1 MNFLNNLKL
10 LMETNKITQKELAKA
25 LEISPSTITMW
36 FTRGCD
42 NINISTLMKLS
53 KYFNVSMEE
62 LVNGNQDKRIIT
74 FTEND
79 YTNNELNAII
89 NFSEFLKSSRRD
101 RCEIAEELIDI
112 DKINNLKRNDDKN
125 ESSNLHKKIERR

>member
-10 LMETNKITQKELAKA
+10 LMETNKITQKELANV
-25 LEISPSTITMW
+25 LDISPSTITKW
-36 FTRGCD
+36 FSRGCE
-42 NINISTLMKLS
+42 NISISTLLKLS

-62 LVNGNQDKRIIT
+62 LVNGKQDKRIIT
-74 FTEND
+74 FTESD

-89 NFSEFLKSSRRD
+89 NFSEFLKSSRLD

-112 DKINNLKRNDDKN
+112 DKINNLKRN
-125 ESSNLHKKIERR
+125 E